1 MWFDDAI
8 LKDNLF
14 VFVDT
19 LYILSVEIGR
29 GIDCPLTRLVSE
41 LICYVSSEMLNTA
54 HSLALIR
61 SILSAARCYASAAYA
76 VRPSVRLSVRLSRS
90 WTVSKRINTSSNF
103 CNRRIASPFW
113 FFHTIRHCNIPQVG

>member
-14 VFVDT
+14 VSVDT

-29 GIDCPLTRLVSE
+29 GIDCPLIRLVSE
-41 LICYVSSEMLNTA
+41 LICYMSSEVLNTA

-76 VRPSVRLSVRLSRS
+76 VRPSVCLSVCHVRGLCR
-90 WTVSKRINTSSNF
+90 NE
-103 CNRRIASPFW
+103 
-113 FFHTIRHCNIPQVG
+113 